1 MIHQRH
7 FCVGVQKV
15 KRRRKKIKVSPK
27 FLPLDSSLNQS
38 ATFSSFSSQKQSCL
52 KGLGYIT
59 DVNFLCSFSS
69 VQTDWQRVIERSCS
83 LPPFLTRPPPHC
95 CLSLVLLPL
104 GEEVGLAPVPSHGND
119 AQNPTF
125 GWWSHP
131 CTTGCLGLFSAAQK
145 DQALPWS
152 LDTCSS
158 CRLPLCARII
168 LFLSVPREQGDLG
181 LCLQNWKGS
190 SNPFPSKLLS
200 NGIAYGM

>member
-1 MIHQRH
+1 MIHQCH

-27 FLPLDSSLNQS
+27 FLPPDSSLNQS
-38 ATFSSFSSQKQSCL
+38 VTFSSFSSQKQSCL

-104 GEEVGLAPVPSHGND
+104 GEEVGLAPVPSPAWQRCSESHLWMVV
-119 AQNPTF
+119 PYLHYRLF
-125 GWWSHP
+125 GA
-131 CTTGCLGLFSAAQK
+131 LFSSPEGPVTPVVTGY
-145 DQALPWS
+145 L
-152 LDTCSS
+152 
-158 CRLPLCARII
+158 
-168 LFLSVPREQGDLG
+168 
-181 LCLQNWKGS
+181 
-190 SNPFPSKLLS
+190 
-200 NGIAYGM
+200 